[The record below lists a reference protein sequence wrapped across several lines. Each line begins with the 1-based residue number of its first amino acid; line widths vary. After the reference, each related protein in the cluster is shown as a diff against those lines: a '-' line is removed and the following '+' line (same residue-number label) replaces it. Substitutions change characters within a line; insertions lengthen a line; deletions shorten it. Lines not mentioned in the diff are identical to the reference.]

1 MSAAL
6 YAAKWR
12 VWGDDVILPAMISLY
27 DMLEAADGQLF
38 GEPAAQI
45 FTDFAIELGQVE
57 EGCLFVAIKSD
68 QGDGHVHLREA
79 VERGAL
85 GLVCTEPPEFDTD
98 GITVMIVRDAEQ
110 ALMNWAQIVMRKF
123 GTTVIGVTGSA
134 GKSTA
139 REIIAA
145 VLGTRYNV
153 YHKRGS
159 FSGRLGL
166 PLALGR
172 LSAQHELAVLE
183 LSTARPGE
191 MPQIIDIAQ
200 PLVGVV
206 LNVDDSHLDRLGSVA
221 RIAEERTTL
230 IEHLPEGGLAVL
242 NYDSEPVRR
251 MTDATRANVF
261 SIGIDSFDADLM
273 AYNIVVGRYKT
284 GFDMR
289 YGTERYVGRW
299 VPLLGRH
306 QMYAVMAA
314 MAIGLSY
321 QIDVEE
327 GLRALQ
333 QVEPLPG
340 RLHPLNGKD
349 GCLLVDD
356 TFSASPQSTE
366 AALDWLDAVREDKGR
381 LIFVM
386 GDLDHLGNY
395 AQRAHR
401 QLGEHVARVAD
412 LFITQGNLASIA
424 GRAAL
429 DYGMAHSQV
438 RMTYS
443 HRDAWSVLK
452 DNLGPEDIVLVKGSR
467 SARMD
472 EVVRLLLHD
481 EADAHLLAQPK
492 PDEVQALTGQP
503 TRPSW
508 VEVDLTVM
516 AENLRQVRELVAPGV
531 AVLAKVPADG
541 YGHGAV
547 GSAMTAVLNGAAY
560 LGAASLDEAITLRDA
575 GVEAPIL
582 IQGYVP
588 LWGIRDAIHYDLT
601 VTLYEL
607 DFARL
612 CNRIAAD
619 MERPLRMH
627 VNVDS
632 GMGQLGLATG
642 QVMSFF
648 RSLKVLR
655 YLTVEGIYTELAAPQ
670 DQVYTQQQLQA
681 FSGQIEPL
689 VAAGMSFPY
698 VHAADSE
705 ALLVVPDSH
714 FSMVRAGC
722 ILHGL
727 SPSPPLS
734 LPPVF
739 RPTLHWKTVVAQVK
753 RMPRGSY
760 IGAGMRYRTADEER
774 IAVLP
779 VGYAD
784 GLRAEPYPW
793 REVLVRGQR
802 VPVVGQ
808 VGMHETTINVSGAPA
823 VRPGDEVVL
832 LGRQQD
838 EVITVEAAAGWLETS
853 IFELLS
859 TILARVPRL

>member
-1 MSAAL
+1 
-6 YAAKWR
+6 
-12 VWGDDVILPAMISLY
+12 MISLY

-45 FTDFAIELGQVE
+45 FTDFAVEPGQVE
-57 EGCLFVAIKSD
+57 QGCLYVALKTD

-85 GLVCTEPPEFDTD
+85 GLVCAEPPDFDTD
-98 GITVMIVRDAEQ
+98 GITVMIVRNAEQ
-110 ALMNWAQIVMRKF
+110 ALMGWAQIVMRKF
-123 GTTVIGVTGSA
+123 GTTVIGVTGSV

-153 YHKRGS
+153 YHKPGS
-159 FSGRLGL
+159 FAGRLGL

-183 LSTARPGE
+183 LSTERPGE
-191 MPQIIDIAQ
+191 MPQIVEIAR

-206 LNVDDSHLDRLGSVA
+206 LNVGYSHLDRLGSVE
-221 RIAEERTTL
+221 RIAEEKATL

-242 NYDSEPVRR
+242 NYDSELVRR
-251 MTDATRANVF
+251 MADATRANVF

-284 GFDMR
+284 GFDLR
-289 YGTERYVGRW
+289 YGAERYVGRW

-306 QMYAVMAA
+306 QLYAVMAA

-321 QIDVEE
+321 QINVEE
-327 GLRALQ
+327 GLRALR

-340 RLHPLNGKD
+340 RLHPLNGAG

-356 TFSASPQSTE
+356 TFSASPQSTQ
-366 AALDWLDAVREDKGR
+366 AALEWLDGVREDDGR

-386 GDLDHLGNY
+386 GDQDHLGNY
-395 AQRAHR
+395 TQRAHR
-401 QLGEHVARVAD
+401 QLGEHVAGVAD
-412 LFITQGNLASIA
+412 LFVTQGNLASIA

-429 DYGMAHSQV
+429 DYGMPRSQV

-443 HRDAWSVLK
+443 HRDAWTVLK
-452 DNLGPEDIVLVKGSR
+452 DDLGPNDIVLVKGSR

-472 EVVRLLLHD
+472 EVVRLLLKD
-481 EADAHLLAQPK
+481 EADAHLLAQGES
-492 PDEVQALTGQP
+492 DEIQAWSGQP

-508 VEVDLTVM
+508 VEVDLAAM
-516 AENLRQVRELVAPGV
+516 ADNIRLVQAITAPDV
-531 AVLAKVPADG
+531 ALMAMVPADG

-547 GSAMTAVLNGAAY
+547 GSATTAVLNGAAY
-560 LGAASLDEAITLRDA
+560 LGVASLDEAIALREA
-575 GVEAPIL
+575 GIEAPIL

-588 LWGIRDAIHYDLT
+588 LWGIRDAIRYDLT
-601 VTLYEL
+601 VALYEL
-607 DFARL
+607 DVARL

-619 MERPLRMH
+619 LDRPVRLH

-632 GMGQLGLATG
+632 GMGRLGLSPG
-642 QVMSFF
+642 QVMNFF
-648 RSLKVLR
+648 RSLKNLR
-655 YLTVEGIYTELAAPQ
+655 YLAVEGIYTELAAAE
-670 DQVYTQQQLQA
+670 DEAYTQEQLDA
-681 FSGQIEPL
+681 FRGQISPL
-689 VAAGMSFPY
+689 LAAGMSFQY
-698 VHAADSE
+698 VHAADSV
-705 ALLVVPDSH
+705 ALLTTPESH

-727 SPSPPLS
+727 APSPRVS
-734 LPPVF
+734 LPAGF
-739 RPTLHWKTVVAQVK
+739 RPTLHWKTIVAQVK
-753 RMPRGSY
+753 RQPRGSY
-760 IGAGMRYRTADEER
+760 IGSGMRYRTSDEER

-779 VGYAD
+779 VGFAD
-784 GLRAEPYPW
+784 GFRSEPYHW
-793 REVLVRGQR
+793 QDVLIRGQR
-802 VPVVGQ
+802 VPVVGH
-808 VGMHETTINVSGAPA
+808 VGMHETTVNVSSVPA
-823 VRPGDEVVL
+823 VRAGDEVVL
-832 LGRQQD
+832 IGRQ
-838 EVITVEAAAGWLETS
+838 EEAAITVEEVAGWLATS

-859 TILARVPRL
+859 TVLARVPRL